1 MHTHNKHRTIYRSE
15 VTGKAEVYEST
26 DSEKRQTG
34 KWADLKKY
42 ADNYTIDGAGVV
54 QFYPFLPLMSLWTIT
69 FLCRKARP

>member
-42 ADNYTIDGAGVV
+42 ADNYTIEWGRGRTI
-54 QFYPFLPLMSLWTIT
+54 LPILT
-69 FLCRKARP
+69 FNVPMDYHIFM